1 MLPAISLSL
10 LIVIFNVITYY
21 EEHKTCV
28 KIKAKRFW
36 HLSFFCLFGEILIWF
51 WFDLCVCVCVVVRF
65 WGMLVKKDECF
76 NHFRLLI
83 FQTNECTIYLEPF
96 MFWIEVMKAVE
107 NEVFLHSSVLQNI
120 KDLKIKMNS
129 RWDHFWHLRYF
140 FDSWNA
146 FGHKCYWGSGCSL
159 RSILFY
165 YFWVLG

>member
-1 MLPAISLSL
+1 MCQDQSKKILASLPFLP
-10 LIVIFNVITYY
+10 
-21 EEHKTCV
+21 
-28 KIKAKRFW
+28 FW
-36 HLSFFCLFGEILIWF
+36 RDFDLILIWF
-51 WFDLCVCVCVVVRF
+51 VCLCVCGSQILGYVSQN
-65 WGMLVKKDECF
+65 DECF

-83 FQTNECTIYLEPF
+83 FQINECIIYLEPF

-165 YFWVLG
+165 YFWVLC